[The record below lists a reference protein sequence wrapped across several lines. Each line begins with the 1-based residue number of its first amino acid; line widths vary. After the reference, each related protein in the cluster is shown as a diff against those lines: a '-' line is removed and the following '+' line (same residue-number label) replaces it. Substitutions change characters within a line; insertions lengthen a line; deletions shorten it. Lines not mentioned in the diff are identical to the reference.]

1 MISSS
6 KITQI
11 FCSIDDFCL
20 EFDPF
25 WQKGLLSNGKKRIR
39 ASKMSL
45 SEVMTIQVLFHLS
58 GYRTFKEFYRGY
70 VSKHLV
76 TYFPNL
82 VSYNRM
88 VELKG
93 QSFMPL
99 AIYLKVCG
107 LANCTGISFI
117 DSTPLRV
124 CDKRRIKQHKVF
136 KDLAQRGQCSL
147 GWFYGFKLHIITN
160 DQGGIIDFM
169 ITKGNVDDRK
179 PLRFKSFIKKLFG
192 KLFGDKGYISKDL
205 FTELFSSGVH
215 LVTKLRKNMKTKLLT
230 PMADAYHLRKR
241 AIIETIFDQ
250 LKNICQVEHS
260 RHRSPTNY
268 FNNIF
273 SALIAYNFKDKKPS
287 LKNKFV
293 DTNQLFLTL

>member
-1 MISSS
+1 
-6 KITQI
+6 
-11 FCSIDDFCL
+11 
-20 EFDPF
+20 
-25 WQKGLLSNGKKRIR
+25 
-39 ASKMSL
+39 MSL
-45 SEVMTIQVLFHLS
+45 SEVMTIQVIFHLS
-58 GYRTFKEFYRGY
+58 GYRTFKEFYLGY
-70 VSKHLV
+70 VTRYL
-76 TYFPNL
+76 TDDFPNL

-107 LANCTGISFI
+107 LAHCTGISFI

-124 CDKRRIKQHKVF
+124 CDKRRINQHSVF
-136 KDLAQRGQCSL
+136 KELAKRGQCSL

-160 DQGGIIDFM
+160 DTGGIIDFM

-179 PLRFKSFIKKLFG
+179 PLRFKAFIKKLFG
-192 KLFGDKGYISKDL
+192 KLFGDKGYISKSL
-205 FTELFSSGVH
+205 FTELFSNGVH

-230 PMADAYHLRKR
+230 PMIDAYHLRKR

-260 RHRSPTNY
+260 RHRSVVNY

-287 LKNKFV
+287 LKHKFT
-293 DTNQLFLTL
+293 DTKQLYLNL